1 MDLIKYKQNQEEC
14 KARAEYYDGA
24 GFPILAEGFRNAAT
38 AIGELIELIEKVNA
52 DPIKSEEG
60 ANE

>member
-1 MDLIKYKQNQEEC
+1 MDLNKYKQNQEDC
-14 KARAEYYDGA
+14 KARAEYYDGI
-24 GFPILAEGFRNAAT
+24 GFPILAESFRNAAAT
-38 AIGELIELIEKVNA
+38 IGELIELIEKVNT